1 MLKQRILTGLILA
14 PLVLSA
20 VYYLPN
26 GYFALLMAAMVLMGG
41 VEWSRLAELEG
52 NAKRVLLF
60 MLPLSALLLA
70 IHFLAL
76 HQMALIAGMLWW
88 SLALVAVLR
97 YPAGADLW
105 RRGVLPRLLAG
116 LAILAPAWA
125 SLVLLHAKFGP
136 GYVILVLLMIWGADT
151 GAYFAGR
158 AFGKR
163 KLAPRVSP
171 GKSWEGVLGGLF
183 TSLLVVVIAA
193 QWLAYPGGLGAFLP
207 LAAVVVFISVLGDL
221 TESLFKRM
229 ADIKDSG
236 NLLPGHGGMLDRID
250 SLTAA
255 APALLGALLLLE
267 ALA

>member
-1 MLKQRILTGLILA
+1 MLKQRIITGLILA

-26 GYFALLMAAMVLMGG
+26 DYFALLMALMVLVGG
-41 VEWSRLAELEG
+41 LEWARLAELENCG
-52 NAKRVLLF
+52 ERLVLF
-60 MLPLSALLLA
+60 QLPLAGVLFA
-70 IHFLAL
+70 IHAFSLHLA
-76 HQMALIAGMLWW
+76 ALIVGLLWW
-88 SLALVAVLR
+88 LLALVAVLR
-97 YPAGADLW
+97 YPNGSDFW
-105 RRGVLPRLLAG
+105 RKGLLPRFLAG

-125 SLVLLHAKFGP
+125 SLVQLHAQFGP

-158 AFGKR
+158 AFGKH

-171 GKSWEGVLGGLF
+171 GKSWEGVFGGLF
-183 TSLLVVVIAA
+183 TSLAVVVIAG
-193 QWLAYPGGLGAFLP
+193 QWLDYPGGLNAFLP
-207 LAAVVVFISVLGDL
+207 LAVAVVFISVLGDL

-236 NLLPGHGGMLDRID
+236 QLLPGHGGMLDRID

-267 ALA
+267 TLA